1 MRNALRTSVKSA
13 AAGLVLMGGLA
24 LGAAPIAAA
33 TSDSPSPPKPM
44 QIDASGGDAT
54 AINSSGTQ
62 GTMGNSVQGT
72 IDPDGDQDAFNYQSA
87 EEAVPQDVPNQSCSS
102 KHNGIC
108 GSTVNH

>member
-13 AAGLVLMGGLA
+13 AAGLVLVGGLA

-33 TSDSPSPPKPM
+33 TSDSPAPPKPM

-54 AINSSGTQ
+54 AINSTGTQ

-72 IDPDGDQDAFNYQSA
+72 IDPDGDQDAFNYTSA
-87 EEAVPQDVPNQSCSS
+87 EQALPQENPNPGCAS
-102 KHNGIC
+102 KHK
-108 GSTVNH
+108 SVNPGGLC